1 MPTTPLR
8 AGTEPAVFDGSS
20 VIDAMH
26 HLELILDGLAP
37 GSPFD
42 AGHPDVRELVD
53 AGQLPSSLLGTLFSA
68 LHRAGRIKRTDWH
81 PMSHGHRNG
90 GSAHVWVVV
99 A

>member
-1 MPTTPLR
+1 MPSTLR
-8 AGTEPAVFDGSS
+8 AGTEPVTLDPAATV
-20 VIDAMH
+20 DA
-26 HLELILDGLAP
+26 LVKLNGILDGLKP
-37 GSPFD
+37 GSPFH

-53 AGQLPSSLLGTLFSA
+53 AGQLPASLLGTLFSA
-68 LHRAGRIKRTDWH
+68 LHRAGRIRRTEWH